1 MGKIPDMMCMNMY
14 IYPLDKLFTRS
25 KKYASDNAQLMAKC
39 NWEKNKDSTPTAS
52 MLGSDKKLGGDVAKV
67 TSGNRNST
75 CEWNVK

>member
-1 MGKIPDMMCMNMY
+1 M
-14 IYPLDKLFTRS
+14 
-25 KKYASDNAQLMAKC
+25 SDNAQLMAKC
-39 NWEKNKDSTPTAS
+39 NWEKDKDSTPTAS